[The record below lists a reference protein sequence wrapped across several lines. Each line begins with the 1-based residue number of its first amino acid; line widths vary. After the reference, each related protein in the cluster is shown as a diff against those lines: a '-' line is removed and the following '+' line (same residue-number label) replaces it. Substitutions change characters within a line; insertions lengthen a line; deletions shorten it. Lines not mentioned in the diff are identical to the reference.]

1 MIHTNWLNALRGVF
15 GMSRTKG
22 KRRRPFDNGF
32 TSVETLEFRQLFCAS
47 PVAAEVSTLL
57 PPSTSPAIQTAMG
70 PLAYSELPLG
80 TANNLPNGS
89 MPRIAAALAG
99 SRVASTS
106 PHPLSTGYALS
117 RVATTSPR
125 PIFTGLTLSP
135 LATHP
140 IATGPTLSPLA
151 THPIATGPTLS
162 PLATH
167 PIATG
172 PTLSPLAT
180 IEFAPSHV
188 VTTLSSAMASSSINL
203 ANGRIVRNTSTESG
217 LSRVAT
223 NLSSEMAST
232 VNHSAN
238 GRMVRSPPTTAML
251 ETHNSVSD
259 RTPATPTNTPNTG
272 TSTAVAGRLP
282 RIPTSSTSGGAL
294 NGLGLSRTQTGSST
308 NPASAS
314 LTGGSLSQIGFKVAK
329 AQGLLTPE
337 QITRYETF
345 FKAQLD
351 AVREMA
357 GSPRERDYLANG

>member
-125 PIFTGLTLSP
+125 PIFTGL
-135 LATHP
+135 
-140 IATGPTLSPLA
+140 
-151 THPIATGPTLS
+151 TLS